1 MKFSAALLFSS
12 LLGIGMVAVAQ
23 AQVGNPAG
31 LAPGTH
37 ETGPGVPGSADTNQV
52 DRLFVQQ
59 LAMANRAEIDQGKLA
74 AGRAHNDAIG
84 QFARRMTDDH
94 TQADNRLA
102 ELAKG
107 RDITLPSTPDTEQ
120 QMMHQRLQHLS
131 GAQFDS
137 SYIRGQIT
145 SHQKAA
151 TLLEWEIDSGE
162 NNQIKQFASQT
173 LPVVFQHLQMAQ
185 TIQSQLAGGGQQ
197 QSSPF

>member
-1 MKFSAALLFSS
+1 
-12 LLGIGMVAVAQ
+12 
-23 AQVGNPAG
+23 
-31 LAPGTH
+31 
-37 ETGPGVPGSADTNQV
+37 
-52 DRLFVQQ
+52 
-59 LAMANRAEIDQGKLA
+59 
-74 AGRAHNDAIG
+74 
-84 QFARRMTDDH
+84 
-94 TQADNRLA
+94 
-102 ELAKG
+102 
-107 RDITLPSTPDTEQ
+107 
-120 QMMHQRLQHLS
+120 MMHQRLQHLS

-137 SYIRGQIT
+137 SYIQGQIT

>member
-107 RDITLPSTPDTEQ
+107 RDITLLVP
-120 QMMHQRLQHLS
+120 
-131 GAQFDS
+131 
-137 SYIRGQIT
+137 
-145 SHQKAA
+145 
-151 TLLEWEIDSGE
+151 
-162 NNQIKQFASQT
+162 QT
-173 LPVVFQHLQMAQ
+173 L
-185 TIQSQLAGGGQQ
+185 SNR
-197 QSSPF
+197 